1 MPLVDPHWANR
12 MGYFQGAALAW
23 AYRYCRQTDCFR
35 GVVPLA
41 WDLVPVLE
49 RPPVRVVTQVL
60 LLLRPPA

>member
-1 MPLVDPHWANR
+1 